1 MKLPDF
7 VIRFSDLIIT
17 LDQLHDL
24 FIAHFYT
31 KHTSASSKATYT
43 TMAFLPSVGKKWT
56 TTHLKPAL
64 VCSFR
69 TLHAADPA
77 RRPASTTM
85 NGADAPPSN
94 ARGRGRR
101 RNRNGGRRGRGGS
114 GNAGVTRG
122 GHAAQNGQT
131 RQNGQTGQSNGA
143 ANGFFNQN
151 ANPGFAVPSSTMVDT
166 DVLRST
172 QRTTST
178 TLSEMTQDRFAAL
191 PIEASLKQAIAQ
203 ELKYET
209 MTTVQSKSIPVALTG
224 NDVLV
229 KARTGTGKTLAF
241 LTPAFHRSLQSPVSR
256 TRTAVLAISPTRELA
271 QQIADEAT
279 VLLSHTNGAHAQVVF
294 GGTPIRKDY
303 TQLRS
308 KGAPFLLVA
317 TPGRL
322 LDHLTNPASGFKDA
336 LSSLSVLILD
346 EADHLLDMGFRQE
359 IEKVMRELPR
369 NSPRQT
375 LLFSATM
382 PADVR
387 SIAQLVLRPDYATI
401 DCVGAAKNTHEHV
414 HQSVFV
420 SPIESQLAVLA
431 FTLDQLVKTPAFKII
446 VFFTTARLTQF
457 FAEVFNHMGKPV
469 LEIHSRKSQGHRTK
483 MSDRF
488 RTQSN
493 IVMFTSDVTARG
505 LDYPDVTSVIQVG
518 LPSDKNQYVH
528 RIGRTARAGKVG
540 NGVLLLADFERF
552 FLNQIKEIPIE
563 VESVP
568 SETLDQ
574 YQPLV
579 EEAVRKLPNLTKGSA
594 YQSWLGYYNS
604 NLKKLGWSKD
614 ELVERA
620 NFWARSVCGE
630 AEPPQLLARTVGKM
644 GLKGTPGLRI
654 DRSGGG
660 GGGRQGGGRGGGGRG
675 HGGGRG
681 GGIERGRVSRPRA
694 PMR

>member
-1 MKLPDF
+1 
-7 VIRFSDLIIT
+7 
-17 LDQLHDL
+17 
-24 FIAHFYT
+24 
-31 KHTSASSKATYT
+31 
-43 TMAFLPSVGKKWT
+43 
-56 TTHLKPAL
+56 
-64 VCSFR
+64 
-69 TLHAADPA
+69 
-77 RRPASTTM
+77 
-85 NGADAPPSN
+85 
-94 ARGRGRR
+94 
-101 RNRNGGRRGRGGS
+101 
-114 GNAGVTRG
+114 
-122 GHAAQNGQT
+122 
-131 RQNGQTGQSNGA
+131 
-143 ANGFFNQN
+143 
-151 ANPGFAVPSSTMVDT
+151 MVDT

-191 PIEASLKQAIAQ
+191 PIETSLKQAIAQ

-209 MTTVQSKSIPVALTG
+209 MTMVQSKSIPVALKG
-224 NDVLV
+224 DDVLV

-271 QQIADEAT
+271 QQIGDEAT
-279 VLLSHTNGAHAQVVF
+279 VLLHHTVGARAQVVF
-294 GGTPIRKDY
+294 GGTPIKKDY
-303 TQLRS
+303 SQLRS

-322 LDHLTNPASGFKDA
+322 LDHLTNPASGFKEA

-359 IEKVMRELPR
+359 IEKIMRELPTAV
-369 NSPRQT
+369 PRQT
-375 LLFSATM
+375 MLFSATM
-382 PADVR
+382 PSDVR
-387 SIAQLVLRPDYATI
+387 SIAQLVLRKNYALV
-401 DCVGAAKNTHEHV
+401 DCVGSAKNTHEHV
-414 HQSVFV
+414 QQSVLI
-420 SPIESQLAVLA
+420 SPCESQLAALA
-431 FTLDQLVKTPAFKII
+431 FTLDQLVKTPAYKII

-457 FAEVFNHMGKPV
+457 FAEVFGHMGKPV

-488 RTQSN
+488 RTQSS

-552 FLNQIKEIPIE
+552 FLNQIKEFSVE
-563 VESVP
+563 VNDVP
-568 SETLDQ
+568 GEAIDV
-574 YQPLV
+574 YQPHV
-579 EEAVRKLPNLTKGSA
+579 ADAVRKLPALTKGTA

-604 NLKKLGWSKD
+604 NLRKLGWGKD

-620 NFWARSVCGE
+620 NFWARAVCGE
-630 AEPPQLLARTVGKM
+630 AEPPALLARTIGKM

-660 GGGRQGGGRGGGGRG
+660 GGGRRGGGRGRGRGGGGT
-675 HGGGRG
+675 
-681 GGIERGRVSRPRA
+681 ERGRVSRPRA
-694 PMR
+694 PMH